1 MVRPIIQKKDTIMR
15 EAISANE
22 RLSITLR
29 FLATGNSFEDLKFIT
44 RTSPQAIGKIVFET
58 CEVITQCLQRQQAIK
73 IPRTPE
79 EWREIS
85 NAFATTW
92 NFPHCV
98 GAIDGKHVAIRK
110 PPESGSFYF
119 NYKKFFSIVLMA
131 VVGAD
136 YEFIMVDAGVN
147 GRVSDGGVIA
157 VTEFGRLLDDGS
169 LGLPEPAPLH
179 QNDVI
184 AMPYVFVGDDA
195 FAMSENLLKP
205 YGGDRLESDQRI
217 YNYRLSRARRVTEN
231 AFGILTARFG
241 VFQKAM
247 QLSPEK
253 ATLITM
259 TCCYLHNFLRKKS
272 RCYIGP
278 GAVDWEDANHEMHAG
293 EWRASQ
299 RQLEGLR
306 ATMNRNAGNT
316 ARLVRDAFR
325 HYFCTQG
332 QVPWQDSM

>member
-1 MVRPIIQKKDTIMR
+1 
-15 EAISANE
+15 
-22 RLSITLR
+22 
-29 FLATGNSFEDLKFIT
+29 
-44 RTSPQAIGKIVFET
+44 
-58 CEVITQCLQRQQAIK
+58 
-73 IPRTPE
+73 
-79 EWREIS
+79 
-85 NAFATTW
+85 
-92 NFPHCV
+92 
-98 GAIDGKHVAIRK
+98 
-110 PPESGSFYF
+110 
-119 NYKKFFSIVLMA
+119 MA

-136 YEFIMVDAGVN
+136 YEFIMIDAGVN
-147 GRVSDGGVIA
+147 GRVTDGGVIA

-179 QNDVI
+179 QNDVT
-184 AMPYVFVGDDA
+184 AMPYVFAGDDA

-306 ATMNRNAGNT
+306 ATMNRYAGNT